1 MRPPSITTSYG
12 EPAGTGAKAPGPAF
26 GPHAR
31 TTHAISATRVIE
43 VLLPGTVFTHVRNH
57 ASEPVGGIAP
67 VGLNRALRR
76 IRVSRFDGPDNDVV
90 LGNRRRD
97 LIHQRI
103 DVDAHV
109 ALGLRLDA
117 VMEGQQTGPAGAETP
132 SHDQLPQPP
141 VRGGDPVVTG
151 GGFLRFRHRPPFI
164 PPRRDTRKAIFVSLA
179 GSLPRRYNDL
189 PTMKT
194 GTMTLRNLDRWR
206 DFEAC
211 VELQRDTWGR
221 DFSACVPAAV
231 LMVAQRVGGVTAG
244 AFDAEGRLQGFIFG
258 LTGYSGGRPMHWSHM
273 LAVRER
279 ARDAGLGIRLKL
291 Y

>member
-12 EPAGTGAKAPGPAF
+12 EPAGAGAKAPGPAF

-43 VLLPGTVFTHVRNH
+43 VLLPGAVFTHVRNH

-67 VGLNRALRR
+67 VGLHGALRR

-90 LGNRRRD
+90 LGNRGRD
-97 LIHQRI
+97 LIHQCV

-117 VMEGQQTGPAGAETP
+117 VMEGQQTGPGGAARGEPLDFGDDVEQLRRVLAGQRRDRRPSASPRGRGEDVSFLREPQQRGANRGATDPESAGQLRLDQPGAGGETP

-151 GGFLRFRHRPPFI
+151 GGFRRFRHRPPFI

-179 GSLPRRYNDL
+179 GYLPRRYNDL

-211 VELQRDTWGR
+211 E
-221 DFSACVPAAV
+221 
-231 LMVAQRVGGVTAG
+231 
-244 AFDAEGRLQGFIFG
+244 
-258 LTGYSGGRPMHWSHM
+258 
-273 LAVRER
+273 
-279 ARDAGLGIRLKL
+279 
-291 Y
+291 

>member
-43 VLLPGTVFTHVRNH
+43 VLLPGAVFTHVRNH

-76 IRVSRFDGPDNDVV
+76 IRVSRFDGADNDVV
-90 LGNRRRD
+90 LGNRGRD
-97 LIHQRI
+97 LIHQRV

-117 VMEGQQTGPAGAETP
+117 VMKGPQT
-132 SHDQLPQPP
+132 P

-151 GGFLRFRHRPPFI
+151 GGFRRFRHRPPFI

-179 GSLPRRYNDL
+179 GYLPWRYNDL
-189 PTMKT
+189 PTMET

-291 Y
+291 YQRELLLKN